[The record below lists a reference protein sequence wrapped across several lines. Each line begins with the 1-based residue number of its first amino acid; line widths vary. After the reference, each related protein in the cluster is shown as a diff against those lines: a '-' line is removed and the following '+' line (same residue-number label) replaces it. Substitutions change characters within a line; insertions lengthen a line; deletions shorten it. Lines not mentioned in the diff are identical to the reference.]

1 MDLNTEKVV
10 SAMKMI
16 DLDAEVL
23 IKKAMVALVFKID
36 SSNINI
42 VITLINQDTIVLFQI
57 IVLVSKIQ
65 YLRTVIFLLVSRL
78 INFIIKE

>member
-78 INFIIKE
+78 INFVIKE